1 MSGTKGLTPL
11 SLAAWA
17 AGFTGTTGTTRAK
30 TSRKQR
36 GKDAAMTDSTAAQGD
51 LCRVCQRRT
60 WAIWFL
66 LSVSLLLS
74 SAAVFVLALSLH

>member
-1 MSGTKGLTPL
+1 
-11 SLAAWA
+11 
-17 AGFTGTTGTTRAK
+17 
-30 TSRKQR
+30 
-36 GKDAAMTDSTAAQGD
+36 MTHSTAAQGD

-74 SAAVFVLALSLH
+74 SAAVFVLALSLR